1 MSGAGGYLP
10 HKVMLVREIHIDGTI
25 VVLFGQEFQKCGN
38 PLLHIFLNVYEFT
51 CYDNEIN
58 EEAAKEVVLPSYV
71 TNVGQ
76 SHMILRTR
84 TSITMPVVNINTVSY
99 THLTLP
105 TTPYV

>member
-25 VVLFGQEFQKCGN
+25 VVLFGQEFKKCGN

-58 EEAAKEVVLPSYV
+58 EEAAKEVSDV
-71 TNVGQ
+71 TNIGQ
-76 SHMILRTR
+76 SHIILRIR
-84 TSITMPVVNINTVSY
+84 ITMQGIY
-99 THLTLP
+99 ILA
-105 TTPYV
+105 